1 MPRTYCSCTAA
12 GRIPRLS
19 LDLSRP
25 GKYACN
31 GCGAPEE
38 VVLETQR
45 LMDEE
50 WVKYGRRFGFI
61 PESLL
66 TPGTIITDEPGGPK
80 VLPYK
85 EMWVQGQHDSGR
97 SMTELVEK
105 HKEIADD

>member
-1 MPRTYCSCTAA
+1 MPRTYCSCAVA

-25 GKYACN
+25 GKYVCN

-45 LMDEE
+45 AMEE
-50 WVKYGRRFGFI
+50 AWLKNGQGFGFI

-80 VLPYK
+80 VTPYNDP
-85 EMWVQGQHDSGR
+85 WVEGKKDSGR
-97 SMTELVEK
+97 SLAELVAK
-105 HKEIADD
+105 HKEIADG